1 MLLSVLIPVYN
12 EENNLDPLYRRIKST
27 VEKLDLDHELLFV
40 NDGSKDGSI
49 EIIKQ
54 LQNADPSV
62 KYIDFS
68 RNFGQQIALSAAID
82 HCKGDAAVIIDADL
96 QDPPELIEDLVAE
109 WRRGYQVVSARRL
122 KREGE
127 TLFKTF
133 TAKLFYRIMKRMTKI
148 EIPLDTG
155 DFRLIDRKIINVLKD
170 MPEPNK
176 FLRGQIAWV
185 GYNQTQVTYERA
197 ERVGGESGY
206 TFRKMLNF
214 ALDGITAFSDTPLK
228 IVSMFGLL
236 ASVFAFI
243 MIIYALVANLILHET
258 VRGWTS
264 LMIAVLFIGGI
275 QMVAIGVIGEY
286 LSRINDSV
294 RDRPLYVISDAK
306 L

>member
-12 EENNLDPLYRRIKST
+12 EENNLNPLYRRIKST

-127 TLFKTF
+127 TVFKTF
-133 TAKLFYRIMKRMTKI
+133 TAKLFYRIMKRMTNI

-185 GYNQTQVTYERA
+185 GYNQTQVTYERS